1 MVLAR
6 VVCCF
11 ETTGRLK
18 ASMPFALHGK
28 QFGKAHGCLCLIQPL
43 FSDGIRYGQYCR
55 KRRGT
60 KQANNAPCP
69 ARVIAFR
76 PPWQAKIRHRTPAC
90 AGITVSSGRITRR
103 SRLQSVCC
111 PEAPAHSLSRFS
123 LPAHRLQSA
132 PDKRPVSSQPTVFAL
147 PYTAR
152 CAWLGRLCRV
162 HR

>member
-1 MVLAR
+1 MAR

-11 ETTGRLK
+11 ETAGRLK
-18 ASMPFALHGK
+18 ASMPFALHQQ

-43 FSDGIRYGQYCR
+43 FSDGIRYGQSLEKTARNKAGQRSTLPRTRCR
-55 KRRGT
+55 F
-60 KQANNAPCP
+60 PP
-69 ARVIAFR
+69 AR
-76 PPWQAKIRHRTPAC
+76 WQAKIRHRTPAFT
-90 AGITVSSGRITRR
+90 GIAVSSGRITRR

-132 PDKRPVSSQPTVFAL
+132 PDKRQVSSQPAAFAL
-147 PYTAR
+147 PYKAR
-152 CAWLGRLCRV
+152 CAWLGRWYRV